1 MLISSFALLVTIAD
15 LILSIVPIISL
26 PIAPLM
32 LIMLLVMNLILG
44 LNALPSLCEYTPN
57 YLFHL
62 HPTGQRIL
70 DKLGRRKCIKCSSG
84 KTKEGIIF
92 HRKPIEEAL
101 QYAKPSTLTADPKK
115 NAFY

>member
-44 LNALPSLCEYTPN
+44 LMSDKNSLEAVSL
-57 YLFHL
+57 YL
-62 HPTGQRIL
+62 R
-70 DKLGRRKCIKCSSG
+70 
-84 KTKEGIIF
+84 
-92 HRKPIEEAL
+92 
-101 QYAKPSTLTADPKK
+101 
-115 NAFY
+115 